1 MSYNSTPRRLPP
13 WFKVRIRRSDN
24 YRHIESLIKEHTLH
38 TVCEGAGCPNKWE
51 CWNRGTATFMILGDA
66 CTRGCSFCGV
76 RKGVPEPLDRD
87 EPLKVAVAIRAL
99 KLKYAVITS
108 VTRDD
113 LPDGGAGV
121 FASVIREVRRVVP
134 ECRIEVL
141 IPDLKGS
148 ISALSRIVDA
158 SPDVIAHNVETVKT
172 LYPEVRPGADF
183 YKSLTLLRMVKALD
197 KRVVTKSGIIIGFGE
212 GFDEIVD
219 TIRALHDAGC
229 DILTIGQ
236 YLSPSKKHLPVKRFY
251 TPEEFDRLSSIA
263 KEIGFAL
270 VESGPLVRSSYH
282 ADLYTTL
289 GG

>member
-1 MSYNSTPRRLPP
+1 MPHNPIHRRLPP
-13 WFKVRIRRSDN
+13 WFKIRIRRGEN
-24 YRHIESLIKEHTLH
+24 YRHIESLIKEHDLH

-51 CWNRGTATFMILGDA
+51 CWNRGTATFMILGDT

-76 RKGVPEPLDRD
+76 RKGVPEPLYRD
-87 EPLKVAVAIRAL
+87 EPLKVAEAIKAL
-99 KLKYAVITS
+99 KLNYAVITS

-121 FASVIREVRRVVP
+121 FASVIREVRSVVP
-134 ECRIEVL
+134 ECKIEVL

-183 YKSLTLLRMVKALD
+183 YRSLTLLRMVKALD
-197 KRVVTKSGIIIGFGE
+197 KRMLTKSGIILGFGE
-212 GFDEIVD
+212 GFDEIID
-219 TIRALHDAGC
+219 TVRALYEAGC
-229 DILTIGQ
+229 NILTIGQ

-251 TPEEFDRLSSIA
+251 TPEEFDKLSSMA
-263 KEIGFAL
+263 KDIGFAF

-289 GG
+289 EG